1 MTAAGMNEGGTNL
14 ALAVRALIDA
24 TDTPF
29 RLDQA
34 VKWLRKAYG
43 RRLSFNPTEL
53 AGVFRESRL
62 TFYDGEFDRY
72 VPRKVFFK
80 GARFRVVPQPG
91 EVEAGLLFPGHR
103 LMPFYSRE
111 IFPAELVVLA
121 ADGRPVE
128 KVKAKWRVADVVPF
142 HSLLGVQNMLDYFV
156 ADDEGNTSELAG
168 SKRAADT
175 SLALTALDLSRLY
188 QEWNFEAGDSLLF
201 TVEDWSRG
209 RYRVEPQIELKARV
223 DRAALETQW
232 RRALEDA
239 LEEVFDESGVL
250 IDTHEQLS
258 LAFFYGGPFLIETP
272 ALSIATFLA
281 KSSLVQLCQVGFQ
294 ALLWRSGEPPT
305 STVLPDLDLRR
316 RPSTGAS
323 ESLETMLVDLGTML
337 RRSDIEAY
345 MRDEVWRGGESLGSA
360 LERCLR
366 WCGELNFHD
375 DRQRFAFS
383 REIESLWM
391 AVLSSARGR
400 KDKVASHRS
409 RALRLLDEKLKWLKQ
424 LEAKGVRA
432 DELPS
437 AEFLGLSHLTRAL
450 SSLLEGLNAPDAVD
464 PSEEIDLTKTLDEIE
479 ESERALIDAI
489 EARIELR
496 RIAATLK

>member
-1 MTAAGMNEGGTNL
+1 MNDTGTNL

-24 TDTPF
+24 TDSPF
-29 RLDQA
+29 RLEEA
-34 VKWLRKAYG
+34 VGWLRRAYG
-43 RRLSFNPTEL
+43 RRLPFKPKEL
-53 AGVFRESRL
+53 AGLFRESRL

-72 VPRKVFFK
+72 VPRKVFFR

-91 EVEAGLLFPGHR
+91 EIEAGLLFPGHR

-111 IFPAELVVLA
+111 VFPADLVVELP
-121 ADGRPVE
+121 DGRPLE
-128 KVKAKWRVADVVPF
+128 KRKAKWKVADVVPF

-156 ADDEGNTSELAG
+156 ADHEGNTTELAR
-168 SKRAADT
+168 SKPGADN
-175 SLALTALDLSRLY
+175 SLTLTVLDLSGCYR
-188 QEWNFEAGDSLLF
+188 EWGFESGDSLLF

-223 DRAALETQW
+223 DRVALETQW

-272 ALSIATFLA
+272 ALSIAAFLA
-281 KSSLVQLCQVGFQ
+281 KSGLVQLCQVGFQ
-294 ALLWRSGEPPT
+294 ALLWRAGEPPT

-316 RPSTGAS
+316 RASTGAS

-345 MRDEVWRGGESLGSA
+345 MRDEVWRGGDSLGAA

-383 REIESLWM
+383 REIESLWVT
-391 AVLSSARGR
+391 VLASSKEGE
-400 KDKVASHRS
+400 DKVASHRS
-409 RALRLLDEKLKWLKQ
+409 RALRILDGKLKWLKQ

-450 SSLLEGLNAPDAVD
+450 SSLLEGLNSPDAVD
-464 PSEEIDLTKTLDEIE
+464 LANETELAKTLDEIE
-479 ESERALIDAI
+479 EAERALIDAI
-489 EARIELR
+489 ETRIELR
-496 RIAATLK
+496 RIASTLK